1 MAEQQAGDIGVVGLG
16 VMGHSLAL
24 NLVRHGYTVVGLDL
38 DEGKRAQ
45 LLRVAEGRARAV
57 ASVLDML
64 QALQSPR
71 RILLMVPAGAA
82 VDAVLAELRPH
93 LARGDVVI
101 DGGNTRYTD
110 TQRRMAALSGTGIL
124 YVGAGI
130 SGGEQGALLGP
141 SIMPGGDA
149 QAWPLLRPMLQ
160 AIAAKT
166 ADGQPCC
173 EWMGSGASGHFVKM
187 VHNGIEYAEMQLIG
201 EVYALLR
208 GLAGLHARE
217 AGQVFA
223 KWNRGELESYL
234 TQITADIL
242 HHEDAESGQP
252 LVDLI
257 LDTAEQKGTG
267 KWATQAALD
276 LGVPAST
283 MGEAVFAR
291 AVSAAKPLREQA
303 AKLLPGPRPDG
314 GQGPEWIP
322 RLRDALLAARL
333 CAYAQ
338 GFQLLAAGNAEYQ
351 WGMDLVRIASVW
363 RAGCIIRA
371 RVLDDL
377 RAALAASPP
386 PAHLLLAPGLGDMLA
401 RTQQPL
407 REVVA
412 AAVLQ
417 GTPVPGLASALA
429 SYDGLRTARL
439 PANLLAAQRDYF
451 GAHRYQRVDRA
462 GSFHTDWIAL

>member
-1 MAEQQAGDIGVVGLG
+1 
-16 VMGHSLAL
+16 
-24 NLVRHGYTVVGLDL
+24 
-38 DEGKRAQ
+38 
-45 LLRVAEGRARAV
+45 
-57 ASVLDML
+57 
-64 QALQSPR
+64 
-71 RILLMVPAGAA
+71 
-82 VDAVLAELRPH
+82 
-93 LARGDVVI
+93 
-101 DGGNTRYTD
+101 
-110 TQRRMAALSGTGIL
+110 
-124 YVGAGI
+124 
-130 SGGEQGALLGP
+130 
-141 SIMPGGDA
+141 
-149 QAWPLLRPMLQ
+149 
-160 AIAAKT
+160 
-166 ADGQPCC
+166 
-173 EWMGSGASGHFVKM
+173 
-187 VHNGIEYAEMQLIG
+187 
-201 EVYALLR
+201 VYALLR
-208 GLAGLHARE
+208 GFAGLHARE

-242 HHEDAESGQP
+242 HHEDADSGQP

-276 LGVPAST
+276 LGVPAPT

-291 AVSAAKPLREQA
+291 AVSAAKPLRKQA
-303 AKLLPGPRPDG
+303 AALLPGPRPHDG
-314 GQGPEWIP
+314 DTAEWIP
-322 RLRDALLAARL
+322 KLRDALLGARL

-338 GFQLLAAGNAEYQ
+338 GFQLLAAGDAEYQ

-386 PAHLLLAPGLGDMLA
+386 PAHLLLAPGLADMLA
-401 RTQQPL
+401 RAQQPL

-417 GTPVPGLASALA
+417 GTPVPALSSALA

-462 GSFHTDWIAL
+462 GSFHTEWIPL